1 MQITAKPSVSRE
13 KIEFDPANIKQVY
26 YGQLN
31 CCRCGCG
38 GEYYEPGVTPKADQ
52 FIEKALKELQYR
64 SDYGDVKYDRFT
76 YKDPGS
82 NELYFEFETH
92 SRYNGSA
99 MEDESMGYAFYIKD
113 VPTK

>member
-1 MQITAKPSVSRE
+1 MKINAKPMEFTQV
-13 KIEFDPANIKQVY
+13 IEFDVKDLTQVY
-26 YGQLN
+26 KGRLDA
-31 CCRCGCG
+31 CRCGCA
-38 GEYYEPGVTPKADQ
+38 GEYYTPDENEAD
-52 FIEKALKELQYR
+52 IDIALNLLKQY
-64 SDYGDVKYDRFT
+64 SNDGEVKFERFS
-76 YKDPGS
+76 YKNKDD